1 MSNYGNA
8 FFTPD
13 SKQYPGSVMP
23 VWLEVKER
31 KIAGGTFS
39 LSGVAKGTIFAA
51 GMPVRLD
58 KMGGTVTILPTFVV
72 VGAVSSSATTLVL
85 KPQSGVA
92 PAEGMIVG
100 KMTSAGVAAKAVAL
114 GAATPLT
121 GTDAGKYQFTI
132 TANDLGT
139 LADGDILVIVSAS
152 GANKAAVLP
161 NGLSWRQVVV
171 DSDKATYGTIAVVTK
186 GQVLGDRIPAMPD
199 YYKAA
204 MPGITFEYEL
214 D

>member
-8 FFTPD
+8 FFSPE

-58 KMGGTVTILPTFVV
+58 KMGGTVTILPTFTV

-85 KPQSGVA
+85 RPQSGVA
-92 PAEGMIVG
+92 PAQGMIVG

-114 GAATPLT
+114 GAPTALT

-132 TANDLGT
+132 TADSLGT
-139 LADGDILVIVSAS
+139 LADGDTLVIVSAT
-152 GANKAAVLP
+152 GANKAATLP

-171 DSDKATYGTIAVVTK
+171 DSDNATYGTIAVVTK
-186 GQVLGDRIPAMPD
+186 GQVLGDRIPAMPEE
-199 YYKAA
+199 YKAA

-214 D
+214 

>member
-13 SKQYPGSVMP
+13 SKQYPATTMP
-23 VWLEVKER
+23 VWLEVKRR

-58 KMGGTVTILPTFVV
+58 KMGGTVTILPTFTV

-85 KPQSGVA
+85 KPQAGVI
-92 PAEGMIVG
+92 PAQGMIVG
-100 KMTSAGVAAKAVAL
+100 KMSSAGVAAKAVAL
-114 GAATPLT
+114 GAATALT
-121 GTDAGKYQFTI
+121 GNDAGKYQFTI
-132 TANDLGT
+132 TAASLGT
-139 LADGDILVIVSAS
+139 LADGDVLVIVSAA
-152 GANKAAVLP
+152 GENKAAVLP

-171 DSDKATYGTIAVVTK
+171 DSDNATYGTIAVVTD
-186 GQVLGDRIPAMPD
+186 GQVLADRIPAMPD
-199 YYKAA
+199 FYKKAL
-204 MPGITFEYEL
+204 PGIEFEYEL
-214 D
+214 S

>member
-8 FFTPD
+8 FFSPD
-13 SKQYPGSVMP
+13 AKQYPGSVMP
-23 VWLEVKER
+23 IWLEVKER

-39 LSGVAKGTIFAA
+39 LSGVAKGTIFPI

-58 KMGGTVTILPTFVV
+58 KMGGTVTILPTFAV

-85 KPQSGVA
+85 KPQAGVV
-92 PAEGMIVG
+92 PAEGMILG
-100 KMTSAGVAAKAVAL
+100 KMTSAGVAAKAAAL
-114 GAATPLT
+114 GAPTALT

-132 TANDLGT
+132 TANDFGT
-139 LADGDILVIVSAS
+139 LADGDVLVVVSAA

-161 NGLSWRQVVV
+161 NGLSWREVVV
-171 DSDKATYGTIAVVTK
+171 DSDNATIGTIAVVTK
-186 GQVLGDRIPAMPD
+186 GQILADRIPAMPD
-199 YYKAA
+199 YYKDA

>member
-8 FFTPD
+8 FFTPE

-23 VWLEVKER
+23 IWLEVKER

-39 LSGVAKGTIFAA
+39 LDGVAKGTIFPA

-58 KMGGTVTILPTFVV
+58 KMGGTVTILPTFTV

-85 KPQSGVA
+85 KPQTNVI

-100 KMTSAGVAAKAVAL
+100 KMTSAGVAAKSVAL
-114 GAATPLT
+114 GAATALT

-139 LADGDILVIVSAS
+139 LADGDTLVIVSAA

-171 DSDKATYGTIAVVTK
+171 DSANATYGTIAVVTK
-186 GQVLGDRIPAMPD
+186 GQVLGDRIPQMPD
-199 YYKAA
+199 YYKDA

-214 D
+214 

>member
-8 FFTPD
+8 FFSPE

-58 KMGGTVTILPTFVV
+58 KMGGTVTILPTFTV

-85 KPQSGVA
+85 RPQSGVA

-100 KMTSAGVAAKAVAL
+100 KMTSAGVAAKAVA
-114 GAATPLT
+114 
-121 GTDAGKYQFTI
+121 
-132 TANDLGT
+132 
-139 LADGDILVIVSAS
+139 
-152 GANKAAVLP
+152 
-161 NGLSWRQVVV
+161 
-171 DSDKATYGTIAVVTK
+171 
-186 GQVLGDRIPAMPD
+186 
-199 YYKAA
+199 
-204 MPGITFEYEL
+204 EL
-214 D
+214 DARPKKQPMPEIEDDAYDDIFVDYAGGRAGSVVWV

>member
-139 LADGDILVIVSAS
+139 LADGDVLVIVSAA

-171 DSDKATYGTIAVVTK
+171 DSDNATYGTIAVVTK

>member
-139 LADGDILVIVSAS
+139 LADGDVLVIVSAS

-171 DSDKATYGTIAVVTK
+171 DSDNATYGTIAVVTK

>member
-8 FFTPD
+8 YFSPE

-23 VWLEVKER
+23 VWLEVKRR

-39 LSGVAKGTIFAA
+39 LSGVAKGTIYPA

-58 KMGGTVTILPTFVV
+58 KMGGTVTLLPTFTV
-72 VGAVSSSATTLVL
+72 VGAVTAEGTTLVL
-85 KPQSGVA
+85 KPQTNII

-100 KMTSAGVAAKAVAL
+100 KMTSAGVCAKAVAL

-132 TANDLGT
+132 TANSLGA
-139 LADGDILVIVSAS
+139 LADGDLLVIATVAGS
-152 GANKAAVLP
+152 NKAAVLP

-171 DSDKATYGTIAVVTK
+171 DSANATYGTIAVVTD
-186 GQVLGDRIPAMPD
+186 GQVLADRIPAMPD
-199 YYKAA
+199 FYKAA
-204 MPGITFEYEL
+204 LPGIEFEYEL
-214 D
+214 S

>member
-13 SKQYPGSVMP
+13 GKQYPASVMP
-23 VWLEVKER
+23 VWLEVKRR

-39 LSGVAKGTIFAA
+39 IAGVAKGTIYPA

-58 KMGGTVTILPTFVV
+58 KMGGTVTILPTFSV

-85 KPQSGVA
+85 KPEAGVI
-92 PAEGMIVG
+92 PAQGMIVG
-100 KMTSAGVAAKAVAL
+100 KMSSAGVAAKAVAL

-121 GTDAGKYQFTI
+121 GADAGKYQFTI
-132 TANDLGT
+132 TADSLGA
-139 LADGDILVIVSAS
+139 LADGDVLVIVSAS

-161 NGLSWRQVVV
+161 NGLSWRDIVV
-171 DSDKATYGTIAVVTK
+171 DSDNATYATVAVVTD
-186 GQVLGDRIPAMPD
+186 GQILADRIPAMPD
-199 YYKAA
+199 FYKAA
-204 MPGITFEYEL
+204 LPGISFEYEL
-214 D
+214 S

>member
-8 FFTPD
+8 FFSPD
-13 SKQYPGSVMP
+13 SKTYPASVMP
-23 VWLEVKER
+23 IWLEVKER

-139 LADGDILVIVSAS
+139 LSDGDVLVIVSAA

-171 DSDKATYGTIAVVTK
+171 DSDNATKGTIAVVTK

>member
-8 FFTPD
+8 FFSPE

-58 KMGGTVTILPTFVV
+58 KMGGTVTILPTFTV

-85 KPQSGVA
+85 RPQSGVA
-92 PAEGMIVG
+92 PAQGMIVG

-114 GAATPLT
+114 GAPTALT

-132 TANDLGT
+132 TADSLGA
-139 LADGDILVIVSAS
+139 LADGDTLVIVSAS
-152 GANKAAVLP
+152 GANKAATLP

-171 DSDKATYGTIAVVTK
+171 DSDNATYGTIAVVTK
-186 GQVLGDRIPAMPD
+186 GQVLGDRIPAMPEE
-199 YYKAA
+199 YKAA

-214 D
+214 